1 MTIDGLHPS
10 VKRRILGKLNGRV
23 LPKLVR
29 LDEEQ
34 HELQKILENTI
45 VDREGNSYILMGP
58 RSSGKSTLVNICINK
73 MEQQYPDQFLVI
85 RLSGFAL
92 SDDKMALREIC
103 RQLDVELLERGED
116 DQFDENGEL
125 FEKKSMAETMST
137 LLTVFERGASESV
150 AVIFFLEELD
160 RFVYHSRQTLLY
172 NLLEISQTS
181 TVGIAVIGLTT
192 QITTRE
198 LLEKRVR
205 SRFSQRIRLINRP
218 TSIESFWDVC
228 RTNIFIDDPQDDLSK
243 EWNQHLNVST
253 FFFSLCVAISSN
265 VILVRPCFTISSLH
279 CISWW
284 NRYTIQLKTYDNLI
298 IKLFLQR
305 CMQTHF

>member
-228 RTNIFIDDPQDDLSK
+228 RTNIIIDDPQDDLSK
-243 EWNQHLNVST
+243 EWNQHLNVGT
-253 FFFSLCVAISSN
+253 FFFLYV
-265 VILVRPCFTISSLH
+265 L
-279 CISWW
+279 
-284 NRYTIQLKTYDNLI
+284 
-298 IKLFLQR
+298 LFLLTSSWLGHVSR
-305 CMQTHF
+305 SAVSIVSVGGIDILYN

>member
-253 FFFSLCVAISSN
+253 FFFLYV
-265 VILVRPCFTISSLH
+265 L
-279 CISWW
+279 
-284 NRYTIQLKTYDNLI
+284 
-298 IKLFLQR
+298 LFLLTSSWLGHVSR
-305 CMQTHF
+305 SAVSIVSVGGIDILYN